1 MHEEKK
7 MKITKGEKFYFVNE
21 LSGKWFL
28 KRKEGEMTVKFE
40 VPKEICATE
49 EELRRYVLENDMF

>member
-1 MHEEKK
+1 